1 MKQLSEWSSSI
12 LEGLKSSDAPQVSDS
27 ANPSD
32 KDSVGVE
39 SAENLMN
46 QVAA

>member
-12 LEGLKSSDAPQVSDS
+12 LEDLKNSDNPQDS
-27 ANPSD
+27 KSENSSD
-32 KDSVGVE
+32 KDDVGVE
-39 SAENLMN
+39 SAENLMK